1 MSFDLN
7 AAVRDAKPGDTV
19 KVPAGRY
26 TVNLELTRA
35 VTLLAMGQ
43 AVLDGVHSGSVV
55 RVSLADPASLVRLSG
70 FTIVGGN
77 APEAGGAVSLVSGSL
92 ELIDCTLRFNKAPLY
107 GGGGLFVGDGKA
119 KVSRCRFEANTG
131 RQGGAILVDGVGEL
145 RLEDSTVIQN
155 AAVEGG
161 GIKVKEGAKL
171 DVFACTIA
179 DNKVVGDGA
188 NGSALHCMGTTTRA
202 PTITVSQSIISERT
216 EGPACVFNHAK
227 LPGALTVSRSLLPTW
242 CKALGGAGNK
252 FAEAGFVMSGAE
264 PYLLGDSSPAVGA
277 GETAAFPAGSK
288 DVTGR
293 VRARGGMTDL
303 GAFAF
308 VQKSSSNVGY

>member
-1 MSFDLN
+1 M
-7 AAVRDAKPGDTV
+7 

-26 TVNLELTRA
+26 TVNLELTRP

-55 RVSLADPASLVRLSG
+55 RVSLPDSAALVRLSG

-119 KVSRCRFEANTG
+119 KISRCRFEANTG

-161 GIKVKEGAKL
+161 GIKVKEGAKVEVL
-171 DVFACTIA
+171 GCTLA

-188 NGSALHCMGTTTRA
+188 NGGALHCMGTTTRA
-202 PTITVSQSIISERT
+202 PTVSVTNSIISERS
-216 EGPACVFNHAK
+216 EGAACVFNHPK
-227 LPGALTVSRSLLPTW
+227 LPAGLTVSRSLLPTW
-242 CKALGGAGNK
+242 CKSLGGAGNK
-252 FAEAGFVMSGAE
+252 FADAGFVMSGSE
-264 PYLLGDSSPAVGA
+264 PYLLSDASPAVGA
-277 GETAAFPAGSK
+277 GDSAAFGNGSK

-308 VQKSSSNVGY
+308 VQKSTSNVGY

>member
-1 MSFDLN
+1 MDLA

-26 TVNLELTRA
+26 TVNLELTRPI
-35 VTLLAMGQ
+35 TLLAMGQ

-55 RVSLADPASLVRLSG
+55 RITGDGLVRLSG

-77 APEAGGAVSLVSGSL
+77 APEAGGAICLIDGAL
-92 ELIDCTLRFNKAPLY
+92 ELSACTLRFNKAPMY
-107 GGGGLFVGDGKA
+107 GGGGLYVRDGKA
-119 KVSRCRFEANTG
+119 KISRCRFEANTG
-131 RQGGAILVDGVGEL
+131 RQGGAILVDGAAEV

-171 DVFACTIA
+171 EVLGCTVA

-188 NGSALHCMGTTTRA
+188 TGGALHLGGTTTRS
-202 PTITVSQSIISERT
+202 PTVSVVNSIISERA
-216 EGPACVFNHAK
+216 EGPACVFNHPK
-227 LPGALTVSRSLLPTW
+227 LSAQLTVSRSLLPAW

-252 FAEAGFVMSGAE
+252 FAEAGFVMSGTE
-264 PYLLGDSSPAVGA
+264 PYLLADASPAVGA
-277 GETAAFPAGSK
+277 GDTAAFGAGSK
-288 DVTGR
+288 DVTGK

-308 VQKSSSNVGY
+308 VAKSSGNVGY